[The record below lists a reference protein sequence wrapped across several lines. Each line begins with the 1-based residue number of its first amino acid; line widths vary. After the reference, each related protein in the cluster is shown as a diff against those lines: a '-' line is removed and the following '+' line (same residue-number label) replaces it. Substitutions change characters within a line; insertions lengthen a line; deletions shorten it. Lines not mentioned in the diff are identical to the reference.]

1 MAAPPAMRNGYEVV
15 LFFTMLLE
23 GPRGEHLEAL
33 EQISAARQ
41 GVVVLH
47 HSILAFPYSA
57 FWRRWTDL
65 NDLSHSVDPPE
76 PITTEIAAP
85 DHPITSGLVDWE
97 MVDEIYR
104 MGGPSADS
112 KILLATRH
120 PHSIAR
126 AGVGPRERRPAGG
139 VLSGGSRSPGLDPP
153 QLPHD
158 DRALDP
164 VVRRPHLS
172 PQRAGWGVAYAY
184 RACIIW
190 RLGEVPAP
198 RSRGCDRSPPPAP
211 RPSSIRVRWSVVW
224 RLYAGSR

>member
-1 MAAPPAMRNGYEVV
+1 MNSSSDTPISTAVVTGGHDYEVVDFHRLFRSLDGVDAYIQHMDDFVAAPPAMRNGYEVV

-23 GPRGEHLEAL
+23 GPRGEHLDAL

-85 DHPITSGLVDWE
+85 DHPITSGLADWD

-112 KILLATRH
+112 HILLATRH
-120 PHSIAR
+120 PHSMPR
-126 AGVGPRERRPAGG
+126 AGVGPRDRRPAGD
-139 VLSGGSRSPGLDPP
+139 VLSGGSRSSGLDPP
-153 QLPHD
+153 QLPHHA
-158 DRALDP
+158 RAFDP

-172 PQRAGWGVAYAY
+172 PQ
-184 RACIIW
+184 
-190 RLGEVPAP
+190 
-198 RSRGCDRSPPPAP
+198 SR
-211 RPSSIRVRWSVVW
+211 
-224 RLYAGSR
+224 